1 YCGQWSDANGWLHI
15 LSDIATFGAYAA
27 IPLVLVYFIRKRKD
41 VPFSPIFWLF
51 GAFIFSCGF
60 THLIEATIFW
70 HPWYR
75 LSGLLKAVTAVA
87 SWITVIALI
96 RVIPSALALPGLE
109 KVNRRLGEEIAQRQR
124 VEEAHRV
131 SEERLKLAAEAGR
144 VGIWDWNLVSN
155 TLVWDDAMFALYGTR
170 REDFSGAYAAWTALL
185 HPEDRAAS
193 EAASRDAVAGRK
205 DYPIQ
210 FRVIWPDGSVH
221 QLEAH
226 GRVFRDEAD
235 KPVRMVGTNVD
246 ITARKRSEEAVARL
260 AAIVE
265 SSHDALFGE
274 DLNGII
280 TSWNPGA
287 EQIFGYHA
295 EEIVGTSI
303 MRLIPAAQRAT
314 ELELQRQIAAGELG
328 GTFESI
334 RLTKEGREFPASITI
349 APLKD
354 AAGKVIGTS
363 RVLRDIT
370 ERKQVEETLR
380 ENAAVFS
387 SLIAQAPM
395 GTYVVDS
402 QFRMR
407 QINAEAM
414 PAFGS
419 VHPLIGRDFQE
430 VVEILWGP
438 EVGGQI
444 AGIFRHTLATGER
457 YISPPFTKQRHDLGI
472 EQTYEW
478 QIQRVT
484 LPEGQRGVVCY
495 FHEVTERARATE
507 ALRAS
512 QERMRLAAE
521 ATGVGIWEWNVVT
534 NAIRWDAL
542 MFRIY
547 GIEPTPDGFVH
558 YQDWRGAVLPED
570 LAENEA
576 IIQDTV
582 RRAGHSTREFRI
594 HRRSDGEC
602 RHIQAVE
609 TVRKN
614 TDGGTEWVVG
624 TNLDITEHKR
634 AEEAVRVAGER
645 FRFMAEAMPQKVCTT
660 QHDGSLDYLNARWHE
675 FLGPTTLE
683 NLQKLGWQ
691 AVIHPDD
698 VEETLRRWRA
708 CLDSGKNLEV
718 EHRVRNHEGKY
729 RWHLT
734 RSQPLRDGEGKI
746 TLWISTNTDI
756 DDMMQAQEE
765 LIKAEQQLADR
776 AVQLEALVAERTA
789 KLRSANAQLLAEA
802 EERKRLEAE
811 VAFAVENERERL
823 GQELHDGT
831 VQELTGIGMMLS
843 VLERQMRKDTPVF
856 ANEAARLYLMIEDAH
871 GNARDLAKNFYPVE
885 LEQHGLLAA
894 LESIAERTCK
904 KYGVSCVVQADE
916 HSTSRLRGVGAV
928 QLFRIA
934 QEAVQNAAKHAQAQK
949 IVIRLDWHDDAWL
962 LRIEDDGI
970 GLPEDA
976 QQTGGMGLRIMQYRA
991 RIIRGRLTVRNN
1003 EHGGLLVSCSAP
1015 AAQLES

>member
-1 YCGQWSDANGWLHI
+1 MMSTPLRVLIVEDSEQDARLFLREVRQGGYEP
-15 LSDIATFGAYAA
+15 LSQRVESAA
-27 IPLVLVYFIRKRKD
+27 
-41 VPFSPIFWLF
+41 
-51 GAFIFSCGF
+51 
-60 THLIEATIFW
+60 
-70 HPWYR
+70 
-75 LSGLLKAVTAVA
+75 
-87 SWITVIALI
+87 ALN
-96 RVIPSALALPGLE
+96 SALAAQEWDVIICDYRLPQFTGLDALKLVQATGRDLPFILVSGAVGE
-109 KVNRRLGEEIAQRQR
+109 DQAVAVMKAGAHDFVLKENLARLPSVVRRELGDAEARRQR
-124 VEEAHRV
+124 
-131 SEERLKLAAEAGR
+131 
-144 VGIWDWNLVSN
+144 
-155 TLVWDDAMFALYGTR
+155 TQ
-170 REDFSGAYAAWTALL
+170 
-185 HPEDRAAS
+185 
-193 EAASRDAVAGRK
+193 AV
-205 DYPIQ
+205 
-210 FRVIWPDGSVH
+210 
-221 QLEAH
+221 
-226 GRVFRDEAD
+226 
-235 KPVRMVGTNVD
+235 
-246 ITARKRSEEAVARL
+246 EAVARL

-274 DLNGII
+274 DLDGII

-287 EQIFGYHA
+287 EQIFGYRA

-303 MRLIPAAQRAT
+303 MRLIPADQQAA
-314 ELELQRQIAAGELG
+314 EHALQRQIVAGERG
-328 GTFESI
+328 GTFETI

-349 APLKD
+349 APMKD

-370 ERKQVEETLR
+370 VRKRAEEVLR

-387 SLIAQAPM
+387 TLIAQAPM
-395 GTYVVDS
+395 GTYVIDE

-414 PAFGS
+414 PAFGT
-419 VHPLIGRDFQE
+419 VQPLIGRDFQE
-430 VVEILWGP
+430 IVGILWGP

-444 AGIFRHTLATGER
+444 ADIFRHTLATGER
-457 YISPPFTKQRHDLGI
+457 YISPPFTEQRHDLGI

-478 QIQRVT
+478 ETQRVT
-484 LPEGQRGVVCY
+484 MPDGQHGVVCY

-521 ATGVGIWEWNVVT
+521 ATGVGIWEWNVIT

-542 MFRIY
+542 MFGIY
-547 GIEPTPDGFVH
+547 GIEPTPDGFVN
-558 YQDWRGAVLPED
+558 YQDWSGAVLPEE

-576 IIQDTV
+576 ILQDTV
-582 RRAGHSTREFRI
+582 RRGGHSTREFRI
-594 HRRSDGEC
+594 RRRSDGEC
-602 RHIQAVE
+602 RNIRAVE
-609 TVRKN
+609 TVRAN
-614 TDGGTEWVVG
+614 AAGQMEWMVG
-624 TNLDITEHKR
+624 TNLDITERKH
-634 AEEAVRVAGER
+634 AEEAVRAAGER

-660 QHDGSLDYLNARWHE
+660 KPGGALDYLNARWHE
-675 FLGPTTLE
+675 FLGPTLE
-683 NLQKLGWQ
+683 KLQKLGWP

-708 CLDSGKNLEV
+708 CLDSGQNLEL
-718 EHRVRNHEGKY
+718 EHRVRNHEGEY

-765 LIKAEQQLADR
+765 LIEAEQQLADR
-776 AVQLEALVAERTA
+776 ALQLEALVAERTV
-789 KLRSANAQLLAEA
+789 KLSSANAQLLAEA

-811 VAFAVENERERL
+811 VAYAVECERERL

-831 VQELTGIGMMLS
+831 VQELTGIGMILS
-843 VLERQMRKDTPVF
+843 ALERKMRKGSPEF

-894 LESIAERTCK
+894 LESIAQRTCK
-904 KYGVSCVVQADE
+904 KFGVFCVVQADE

-934 QEAVQNAAKHAQAQK
+934 QEAVQNAAKHAQAKK

-970 GLPEDA
+970 GLPGDA
-976 QQTGGMGLRIMQYRA
+976 QLTGGMGLRIMQYRA
-991 RIIRGRLTVRNN
+991 RIIQGRLTVRNN
-1003 EHGGLLVSCSAP
+1003 DRGGVLVSCSAP
-1015 AAQLES
+1015 AAQLVS